1 MRTKTKLWFRGL
13 CAGAISGSASAGL
26 SWLGVAGANAAGVSV
41 DLLDGSQLC
50 VILTVG
56 AMTHALM
63 YLKQSPL
70 PPAPTGDS
78 ELVDMRKARKP

>member
-1 MRTKTKLWFRGL
+1 MRTKTKLWLRGL

-26 SWLGVAGANAAGVSV
+26 SWLGVAGANAAGVDV
-41 DLLDGSQLC
+41 RLLDGGQLC
-50 VILTVG
+50 VILAVG
-56 AMTHALM
+56 AVTHALM

-78 ELVDMRKARKP
+78 ELVDIRKKKS